1 MSIKE
6 ITIDELKVALSS
18 GSQLI
23 DVREADEFE
32 AGHIPSAVLVSLGTV
47 PENIDLFRSDTNVFL
62 VCHSGG
68 RSMRAYEFLHEQG
81 ITKCCQCHRW
91 HCWLDCIGQSVVNRH
106 SALNPAEPTKL

>member
-32 AGHIPSAVLVSLGTV
+32 SGHIPSAVLVSLGTV
-47 PENIDLFRSDTNVFL
+47 PVNIDLFRSDADVFL

-68 RSMRAYEFLHEQG
+68 RSMRACEFLHEQG
-81 ITKCCQCHRW
+81 ITN
-91 HCWLDCIGQSVVNRH
+91 VVNVIGGTAGWI
-106 SALNPAEPTKL
+106 ALGNPLSTGTQP

>member
-1 MSIKE
+1 MSVQE

-18 GSQLI
+18 GLQVI

-47 PENIDLFRSDTNVFL
+47 PQNIDQVRSDSNVFL

-68 RSMRAYEFLHEQG
+68 RSMRACEFLHEQG
-81 ITKCCQCHRW
+81 ITN
-91 HCWLDCIGQSVVNRH
+91 VVNVIGGTAGWI
-106 SALNPAEPTKL
+106 ALGNPLSTGTQP

>member
-1 MSIKE
+1 VSIKE

-32 AGHIPSAVLVSLGTV
+32 SGHIPSAVLVPLGTV
-47 PENIDLFRSDTNVFL
+47 PDNIELFRSEANVFL

-68 RSMRAYEFLHEQG
+68 RSMRACEFLQEQG
-81 ITKCCQCHRW
+81 ITN
-91 HCWLDCIGQSVVNRH
+91 VVNVIGGT
-106 SALNPAEPTKL
+106 SGWNALGNPLSIGTQP

>member
-47 PENIDLFRSDTNVFL
+47 PENIDRFRSDANVFL

-68 RSMRAYEFLHEQG
+68 RSMRACEFCTSRGSPMLSMSSVALLDGLH
-81 ITKCCQCHRW
+81 
-91 HCWLDCIGQSVVNRH
+91 
-106 SALNPAEPTKL
+106 